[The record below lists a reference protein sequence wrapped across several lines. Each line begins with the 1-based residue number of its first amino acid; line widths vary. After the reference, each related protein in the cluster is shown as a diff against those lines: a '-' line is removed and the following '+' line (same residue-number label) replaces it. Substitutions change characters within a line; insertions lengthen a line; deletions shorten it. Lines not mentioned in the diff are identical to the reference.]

1 MKSEYYNLIKQKSHM
16 KIFAAALIGIVALA
30 EAKGG
35 VAKTAEGRLA
45 ESYNHH
51 RAECNANTD
60 RPDGI

>member
-1 MKSEYYNLIKQKSHM
+1 M

-35 VAKTAEGRLA
+35 VAKTPEGRLA